1 MNHKNTIG
9 YEIKTLDN
17 LFFRNLLSYETSQN
31 NMDEVT
37 VMYGW
42 ILGSGMILI
51 FWKNGARGYCTRGSG
66 NFQEGFRTAE
76 AEPGGGHCIQSQQKI
91 T

>member
-1 MNHKNTIG
+1 MLRKTIAIPSIWNLFQGVLGGIMNHKNTIG

-37 VMYGW
+37 VMHGW
-42 ILGSGMILI
+42 ILAFI
-51 FWKNGARGYCTRGSG
+51 A
-66 NFQEGFRTAE
+66 
-76 AEPGGGHCIQSQQKI
+76 
-91 T
+91 

>member
-37 VMYGW
+37 VMHGW

-51 FWKNGARGYCTRGSG
+51 FWKNGASG
-66 NFQEGFRTAE
+66 ILHQRIWKFSGGFQN
-76 AEPGGGHCIQSQQKI
+76 S
-91 T
+91 

>member
-37 VMYGW
+37 VMHGW
-42 ILGSGMILI
+42 ILAFI
-51 FWKNGARGYCTRGSG
+51 A
-66 NFQEGFRTAE
+66 
-76 AEPGGGHCIQSQQKI
+76 
-91 T
+91 